1 MVLVVILQKAEHLV
15 AEHDPRRE
23 DRLIPLGH
31 RVDLPG
37 PQYEMGKFRRAD
49 RLRDGIECAY
59 RGHVVHR
66 ISYSAVAASAEG
78 TLKIWRCLDLRN
90 TCCLPPRDAASR
102 QSNRVSL
109 GARKQASLK
118 ATSILKTRER

>member
-1 MVLVVILQKAEHLV
+1 MVLVVIRQKAEHLV

-49 RLRDGIECAY
+49 RLGDGIECAY

-66 ISYSAVAASAEG
+66 ISYSAMAAPAEARSRYSDVSICG
-78 TLKIWRCLDLRN
+78 I
-90 TCCLPPRDAASR
+90 PAASR
-102 QSNRVSL
+102 R
-109 GARKQASLK
+109 GMPP
-118 ATSILKTRER
+118 